1 MHAKTVLGERKG
13 VLITGVTPREG
24 LIVESVLT
32 DLNGI
37 PSVKGA
43 RVRHSRPYLLPPR

>member
-24 LIVESVLT
+24 QSVLT
-32 DLNGI
+32 NLNGI